1 MRAAGAGA
9 GAGEDWR
16 PSPSFSFCLSP
27 GKLSLAFQLGCGL
40 LGHLLDSQE
49 ASAGP
54 WPQVAPRLMGT
65 VAHANPRVGELSSSR
80 ARPLPQQ
87 LSQSLAYPEEQARD
101 LHLPEGQAGSS
112 ATSGTFQG
120 RRGLE
125 VDPSPPL
132 VLPSW
137 YLQSQALVGFLF
149 SCGAQGLP
157 QS

>member
-1 MRAAGAGA
+1 MRAAV
-9 GAGEDWR
+9 AGEEWG

-54 WPQVAPRLMGT
+54 WPQVAPRLIGT
-65 VAHANPRVGELSSSR
+65 VAHANPRVGGSPASGPGPCRSSR
-80 ARPLPQQ
+80 AKV
-87 LSQSLAYPEEQARD
+87 SAYPEEQARD

-112 ATSGTFQG
+112 ATSGTCQG

-125 VDPSPPL
+125 IDPSPPL
-132 VLPSW
+132 VLPSR
-137 YLQSQALVGFLF
+137 YPQSQALVGFLF
-149 SCGAQGLP
+149 SCGA
-157 QS
+157 